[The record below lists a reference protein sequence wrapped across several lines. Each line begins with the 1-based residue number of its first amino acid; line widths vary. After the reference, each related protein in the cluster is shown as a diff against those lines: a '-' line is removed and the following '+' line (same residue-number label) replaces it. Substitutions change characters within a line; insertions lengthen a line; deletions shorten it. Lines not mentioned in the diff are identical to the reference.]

1 MEYRALG
8 PLEVADEQGPVALG
22 TVKERLVLAALLL
35 RANEVVSRDQL
46 IEELWG
52 DSPPPSPRES
62 IFAAAA
68 RSIRWSTI
76 PSCI

>member
-8 PLEVADEQGPVALG
+8 PLEVADEQGPIALG
-22 TVKERLVLAALLL
+22 TVKERLVLAVLLL

-62 IFAAAA
+62 MSAPASSPAE
-68 RSIRWSTI
+68 S
-76 PSCI
+76 